1 MTWPPDRNKH
11 HGRIVTALY
20 RQAVSV
26 PCERKVVLA
35 GGLRGADKDAALAK
49 AGLHRPRYLTISIDS
64 ILDELARRSLIPV
77 VAGRLPLEAADLVH
91 GQAQEI
97 AARLAARALA
107 DGRNV
112 LLDTTMASDASV
124 KSWLRVMDLAGCSL
138 DVVIADITADDAV
151 RWSGQAHQAGN
162 ERHRRGVGHGGR
174 DVPAAAIRA
183 AAPAL
188 EAVAATDWSTV
199 IAYLSRRRTVQ
210 FPGSDM
216 MSLIYHYQ
224 ARRLTLDGLVR
235 QIRQRPWTPVP
246 PVCPPG
252 LAAARLA
259 IDDPKP
265 WIPGSFD
272 EIVLAYDLGLLTDED
287 YEALVRALD

>member
-1 MTWPPDRNKH
+1 MTWPPDRNRH
-11 HGRIVTALY
+11 HGRIVAALY
-20 RQAVSV
+20 RQAASV

-35 GGLRGADKDAALAK
+35 GGLRGADKDGALAK
-49 AGLHRPRYLTISIDS
+49 AGLHRSRYLTVSIDS
-64 ILDELARRSLIPV
+64 ILEELARRSLIPV

-91 GQAQEI
+91 GQAQDI

-112 LLDTTMASDASV
+112 LLDTTMASETSV

-138 DVVIADITADDAV
+138 DVVIADITADDAI
-151 RWSGQAHQAGN
+151 RWSGRAQEAGN
-162 ERHRRGVGHGGR
+162 ERHRRGIGHGGR
-174 DVPAAAIRA
+174 HVPAEAIRA
-183 AAPAL
+183 AEPAL
-188 EAVAATDWSTV
+188 EAVAATDWATV

-210 FPGSDM
+210 FPGSDT

-224 ARRLTLDGLVR
+224 AGRLTQDGLVR
-235 QIRQRPWTPVP
+235 QIRQRPWAPVP
-246 PVCPPG
+246 PICPPS
-252 LAAARLA
+252 LTLARLA

-272 EIVLAYDLGLLTDED
+272 EVVLAYDLGLLADED
-287 YEALVRALD
+287 YEVLVRALD

>member
-35 GGLRGADKDAALAK
+35 GGLRGSDKDGALAK
-49 AGLHRPRYLTISIDS
+49 AGIHRSRYLTVSVEE
-64 ILDELARRSLIPV
+64 ILAELARRSLIPV

-91 GQAQEI
+91 AQAQDI
-97 AARLAARALA
+97 AGRLAARALA

-138 DVVIADITADDAV
+138 DVVTADISADDAI
-151 RWSGQAHQAGN
+151 RWSGEAHRAGN
-162 ERHRRGVGHGGR
+162 ERYRRGIGHGGR
-174 DVPAAAIRA
+174 YVPPDAIRA
-183 AAPAL
+183 AASAL
-188 EAVAATDWSTV
+188 AAVAATDWATV
-199 IAYLSRRRTVQ
+199 IAYLSRRRAVQ
-210 FPGSDM
+210 FPDSDTI
-216 MSLIYHYQ
+216 SLIRHYQ
-224 ARRLTLDGLVR
+224 AGRLTLDGLVR
-235 QIRQRPWTPVP
+235 QIRQRPRPPVP
-246 PVCPPG
+246 PVCPPA
-252 LAAARLA
+252 LAEARLA

-272 EIVLAYDLGLLTDED
+272 EIVLGYDLGLLTDED
-287 YEALVRALD
+287 YEALVLVLG